1 MKQLEETFQDLL
13 QDKISFEATM
23 NAIREAAKENTC
35 PKCGHPLR
43 VWHTHN
49 GDSDYNVMAEC
60 PYCGSYFS
68 E

>member
-23 NAIREAAKENTC
+23 NAIREVAKENTC
-35 PKCGHPLR
+35 PKCRHPLR
-43 VWHTHN
+43 VWHEHN
-49 GDSDYNVMAEC
+49 GDSDYNKVAYC
-60 PYCGSYFS
+60 NYCGATFT